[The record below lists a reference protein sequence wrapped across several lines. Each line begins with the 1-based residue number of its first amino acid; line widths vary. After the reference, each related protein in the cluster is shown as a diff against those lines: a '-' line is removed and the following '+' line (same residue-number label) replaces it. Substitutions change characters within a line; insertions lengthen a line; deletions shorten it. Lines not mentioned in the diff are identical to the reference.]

1 MSIIQISKIQ
11 QRSGDLVDLPQLDE
25 AELGFA
31 TDEKRLFIGKTSG
44 TIENVE
50 VLTSYSTISFD
61 QIEGAEANLNVD
73 RSLLANGQI
82 MAYDGEN
89 WVNKGGIAG
98 GFIDLGN
105 VSNVKISGPAGTNYV
120 LTTDGIGNLS
130 WTPKGTISANI
141 INVFSTNP
149 AILQVDPNTPY
160 SEGLAV
166 TIVSVQGN
174 NTANLNGEQFYIKLD
189 PDYAN
194 NGNVELYEND
204 LLTVGFD
211 GSSLD
216 ITANTGRALT
226 NLTSGAGTVIGN
238 ITTNSLTTTLIT
250 TGTATTPGTITG
262 NWTLTAGSR
271 LQSTYADLAEYY
283 SADKN
288 YPVGTVLDFGGEQ
301 EVTLAG
307 IESNRIAGVV
317 SADPA
322 YVMNGMIQCDYPV
335 TIALQGRVQ
344 CKVKG
349 KVYKGDMMISAG
361 DGFAKATIVEPK
373 MGTVIGKALQNFD
386 GEEGVIEVVVGRL

>member
-31 TDEKRLFIGKTSG
+31 TDEKRLFIGKTTG
-44 TIENVE
+44 NIENVE
-50 VLTSYSTISFD
+50 VLTSYSTIGFN
-61 QIEGAEANLNVD
+61 QIEGAGANLDVD
-73 RSLLANGQI
+73 TTLLDNGQI
-82 MAYDGEN
+82 LAYDGTN

-105 VSNVKISGPAGTNYV
+105 VSDIKISGPAGTNYV
-120 LTTDGIGNLS
+120 LTTDGTGNLS

-141 INVFSTNP
+141 INVYPGDSNLATP
-149 AILQVDPNTPY
+149 AILQVDSNTPF
-160 SEGLAV
+160 STGLRV
-166 TIVSVQGN
+166 SVVSVQGN
-174 NTANLNGEQFYIKLD
+174 NVSGLNGESFYIQLD

-194 NGNVELYEND
+194 NGNVELYTDAGLNTKFIGAN
-204 LLTVGFD
+204 L
-211 GSSLD
+211 S
-216 ITANTGRALT
+216 ITPNTGTALSS
-226 NLTSGAGTVIGN
+226 LTSGGAVVGTLFTTN
-238 ITTNSLTTTLIT
+238 ITTGNANTS
-250 TGTATTPGTITG
+250 GSITG

-283 SADKN
+283 SADKH
-288 YPVGTVLDFGGEQ
+288 YPAGTVLDFGGEK
-301 EVTLAG
+301 EVTIAG
-307 IESNRIAGVV
+307 IESNKIAGVV

-322 YVMNGMIQCDYPV
+322 YVMNGMIHCDHPIA
-335 TIALQGRVQ
+335 IALQGRVP

-361 DGFAKATIVEPK
+361 DGFAKAAIAEPK

-386 GEEGVIEVVVGRL
+386 GEEGVVEVVVGRL